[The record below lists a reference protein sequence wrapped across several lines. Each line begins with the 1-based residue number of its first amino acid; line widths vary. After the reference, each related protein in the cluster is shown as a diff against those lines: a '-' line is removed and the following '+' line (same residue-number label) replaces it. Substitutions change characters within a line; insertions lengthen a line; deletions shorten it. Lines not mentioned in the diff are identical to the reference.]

1 MYMFHLDTLLLE
13 SALNKWQSKQ
23 YKCSKFWKN
32 TFNDG
37 LLALST
43 LSLKLVI
50 HHMTHCYSR
59 VDVRYLAWLLLHEQD
74 FDPKMNF
81 GFDAT
86 QSIHLPLALWDL
98 SLPIAGGRRYW
109 EHPPSFNDAA
119 SPFLLQRAWLSSS
132 SEEKT
137 TLTAISRYRI
147 FSKYIKEMYYDG
159 TIYDPELLNVSKD
172 DRCHRKY
179 VHKFLRNETKIVWCK
194 NAIRYAVS

>member
-13 SALNKWQSKQ
+13 FALNKWQSKQ

-98 SLPIAGGRRYW
+98 SLPIAG
-109 EHPPSFNDAA
+109 
-119 SPFLLQRAWLSSS
+119 
-132 SEEKT
+132 
-137 TLTAISRYRI
+137 
-147 FSKYIKEMYYDG
+147 
-159 TIYDPELLNVSKD
+159 KD
-172 DRCHRKY
+172 DIGSTRLASMMQH
-179 VHKFLRNETKIVWCK
+179 LRSYCNGHGCPQVPKK
-194 NAIRYAVS
+194 RLL